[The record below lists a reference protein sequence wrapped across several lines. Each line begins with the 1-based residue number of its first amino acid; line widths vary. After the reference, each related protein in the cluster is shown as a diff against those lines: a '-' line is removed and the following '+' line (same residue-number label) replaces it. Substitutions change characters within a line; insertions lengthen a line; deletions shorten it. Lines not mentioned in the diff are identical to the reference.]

1 MSNLTNEQKAI
12 YALLAD
18 NVYWDVR
25 KGFTEVGGTDD
36 FTNSNWTPVPDG
48 WTVIGKYDQS
58 GSGSMR
64 QTKPELDGFTARVF
78 KSGNEI
84 VISYAGTYDMP
95 ADWLRTCSRLK
106 NMLG

>member
-1 MSNLTNEQKAI
+1 MSNLNNQQKAI

-25 KGFTEVGGTDD
+25 KGYSQDNPLAPKD

-78 KSGNEI
+78 
-84 VISYAGTYDMP
+84 
-95 ADWLRTCSRLK
+95 
-106 NMLG
+106 

>member
-1 MSNLTNEQKAI
+1 MSDLTNDQKAV

-25 KGFTEVGGTDD
+25 YGKDKNAND

-64 QTKPELDGFTARVF
+64 QTKPELDGFTALV
-78 KSGNEI
+78 
-84 VISYAGTYDMP
+84 V
-95 ADWLRTCSRLK
+95 
-106 NMLG
+106 

>member
-36 FTNSNWTPVPDG
+36 FTNSNWTPAPDG
-48 WTVIGKYDQS
+48 WTVLSKYPHCQNSCHPHPNNLNGGKGDNHGTIQC
-58 GSGSMR
+58 R
-64 QTKPELDGFTARVF
+64 TQTSNIKQTA
-78 KSGNEI
+78 I
-84 VISYAGTYDMP
+84 A
-95 ADWLRTCSRLK
+95 
-106 NMLG
+106 

>member
-1 MSNLTNEQKAI
+1 MNNQDKAI

-25 KGFTEVGGTDD
+25 SANNTGTKENPD

-48 WTVIGKYDQS
+48 WMVIGKYDQS

-64 QTKPELDGFTARVF
+64 QTNPDLDGFTARV
-78 KSGNEI
+78 
-84 VISYAGTYDMP
+84 V
-95 ADWLRTCSRLK
+95 
-106 NMLG
+106 

>member
-25 KGFTEVGGTDD
+25 KGFTEVGGKDD

-48 WTVIGKYDQS
+48 WRVLGKYDQS
-58 GSGSMR
+58 GSGCM
-64 QTKPELDGFTARVF
+64 QQNNPDLYGFTARVF
-78 KSGNEI
+78 QKTGTNEI
-84 VISYAGTYDMP
+84 VIAFAGTDDYLNV
-95 ADWLRTCSRLK
+95 A
-106 NMLG
+106 

>member
-48 WTVIGKYDQS
+48 WTVIGKYDVS
-58 GSGSMR
+58 GSGINQS
-64 QTKPELDGFTARVF
+64 
-78 KSGNEI
+78 
-84 VISYAGTYDMP
+84 
-95 ADWLRTCSRLK
+95 
-106 NMLG
+106 

>member
-1 MSNLTNEQKAI
+1 MSLSNEQKAI

-25 KGFTEVGGTDD
+25 KGYDGDFNNPD

-48 WTVIGKYDQS
+48 WRVIGKYDQS

-64 QTKPELDGFTARVF
+64 QTNPDLDGFTARVF
-78 KSGNEI
+78 KS
-84 VISYAGTYDMP
+84 
-95 ADWLRTCSRLK
+95 
-106 NMLG
+106 

>member
-1 MSNLTNEQKAI
+1 MENKDKAI
-12 YALLAD
+12 YAILAD

-25 KGFTEVGGTDD
+25 SSNKDKTGDYSH
-36 FTNSNWTPVPDG
+36 SNWTPVPNG

-78 KSGNEI
+78 KS
-84 VISYAGTYDMP
+84 
-95 ADWLRTCSRLK
+95 
-106 NMLG
+106 

>member
-1 MSNLTNEQKAI
+1 MSNLTNEQKVV

-25 KGFTEVGGTDD
+25 SGYTKDQYDNKD

-64 QTKPELDGFTARVF
+64 QTNPDLDGFTARVF
-78 KSGNEI
+78 KS
-84 VISYAGTYDMP
+84 
-95 ADWLRTCSRLK
+95 
-106 NMLG
+106 